1 MKSQNFLIF
10 PKPDSKYFYLLV
22 FIVCSLIRRL
32 IPRAIELGIKDPQ
45 EKFSQNELENMNYNK
60 NICYVDLLSNF
71 IADFLA
77 GIIILYNKCQNKD
90 NSNTNITSQGLKE
103 KSKMQK
109 LFYFYLPTLAAIDF
123 TAQLCLFFFSF
134 LIPKNELVRDEAIEE
149 ENLYFVVLIDI
160 ISRYGFSRFLLK
172 SYFYNHHIVS
182 IVITIIGFIPLTV
195 INITDIMG
203 LNINQYFYLILFIV
217 MTIIYSLED
226 VLNKIC
232 LNQLLLRPYE
242 LMFYKAVFQIILVI
256 PLTLY
261 CFLGC
266 NLYTYIV
273 ENISLLRTFYR
284 VSFII
289 SNIFR
294 TWSLITIIELLNPN
308 HLSVLKSSEFIVL
321 FIFISTFHECFEGD
335 ENKKKDKTLFYIFG
349 LITCF
354 ISFIGSAIHN
364 EIIII
369 NKWGLLE
376 CTLYYK
382 TELKETPNLNEDLE
396 NEDDRQ
402 NDQRID
408 SFLGDS
414 VDND

>member
-1 MKSQNFLIF
+1 M
-10 PKPDSKYFYLLV
+10 
-22 FIVCSLIRRL
+22 
-32 IPRAIELGIKDPQ
+32 
-45 EKFSQNELENMNYNK
+45 
-60 NICYVDLLSNF
+60 
-71 IADFLA
+71 
-77 GIIILYNKCQNKD
+77 
-90 NSNTNITSQGLKE
+90 
-103 KSKMQK
+103 
-109 LFYFYLPTLAAIDF
+109 
-123 TAQLCLFFFSF
+123 
-134 LIPKNELVRDEAIEE
+134 
-149 ENLYFVVLIDI
+149 
-160 ISRYGFSRFLLK
+160 
-172 SYFYNHHIVS
+172 
-182 IVITIIGFIPLTV
+182 
-195 INITDIMG
+195 
-203 LNINQYFYLILFIV
+203 NQYFYLILFIV

-273 ENISLLRTFYR
+273 ANINLLRTSYR